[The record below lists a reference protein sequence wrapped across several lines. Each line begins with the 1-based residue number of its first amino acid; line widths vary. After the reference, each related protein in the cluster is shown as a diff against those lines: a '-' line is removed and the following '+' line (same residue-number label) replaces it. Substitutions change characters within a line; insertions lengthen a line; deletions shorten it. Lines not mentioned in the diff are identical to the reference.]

1 MSNRGPRVVNEAL
14 ETAHKL
20 TMAEKRL
27 ERINK
32 TRIQLLQEHLTQ
44 PCRDNCEGI
53 WLRSAAEILEGN
65 GIPVSIFAGAVY
77 DALLRGRGKYR
88 NIYIYGPANCGK
100 TFLISPLKSIYEC
113 FVNPASG
120 SFAWVGV
127 DEAEVVL
134 LNDLGWKP
142 TLIPWCEFLQVLEG
156 DIVHFPAPTSTN
168 S

>member
-1 MSNRGPRVVNEAL
+1 
-14 ETAHKL
+14 
-20 TMAEKRL
+20 MAEKRL

-53 WLRSAAEILEGN
+53 WLRSAAEMLEGN
-65 GIPVSIFAGAVY
+65 SIPVSIFAGAVY

-134 LNDLGWKP
+134 LNVKSK
-142 TLIPWCEFLQVLEG
+142 IRFCRSF
-156 DIVHFPAPTSTN
+156 
-168 S
+168 